1 VPWVLAAF
9 VVLALLG
16 LLTAQLVLLRA
27 QLRHVSSQDKTS
39 KVLLTRA
46 DPALA
51 PLPATLHQLAP
62 ALRAVR
68 GSQPV
73 RSARLA
79 RALSIQ
85 AAPVLSA
92 LTAVDLPAFFDQVRG
107 LTAAAGTRNRLANG
121 LDAAVNFFAAVNQAN
136 LIRTLARASAL
147 LPNALADLPGALARL
162 PRMSATLRAS
172 KRTQDHSLSVQ
183 RQSLEIQRQTL
194 TLLQRSLVIQ
204 QELLQHARSLDS
216 KIP

>member
-1 VPWVLAAF
+1 VPWVLAASGA
-9 VVLALLG
+9 VALIG
-16 LLTAQLVLLRA
+16 LLSAQLILLRA
-27 QLRHVSSQDKTS
+27 QLRHVSSQDRTT

-51 PLPATLHQLAP
+51 PLPATLQQLAP

-79 RALSIQ
+79 RTLALQ
-85 AAPVLSA
+85 AAPVLGSLA
-92 LTAVDLPAFFDQVRG
+92 AVDLPAFFDQVRG
-107 LTAAAGTRNRLANG
+107 LAGAALTGNRLANG
-121 LDAAVNFFAAVNQAN
+121 LDGAVNFFSAVDQAN
-136 LIRTLARASAL
+136 LIRTLAHASAL
-147 LPNALADLPGALARL
+147 VPSALAGLPGALARL

-172 KRTQDHSLSVQ
+172 KRTQDRSLSVQ
-183 RQSLEIQRQTL
+183 RQSLEVQRQTL
-194 TLLQRSLVIQ
+194 TLLQRSFVIQ
-204 QELLQHARSLDS
+204 QELLQHARNLDS